1 MFQILPVTNFKWI
14 EDTSEFSEDFI
25 KNYDEESDEGYF
37 HEVDVQYYEKLH
49 EGYFHEVDVQYYE
62 KLHELNG
69 NLPFLPERISIEK
82 VKKVLVNLHHKN
94 LNKN

>member
-1 MFQILPVTNFKWI
+1 MKLMFNIM
-14 EDTSEFSEDFI
+14 
-25 KNYDEESDEGYF
+25 
-37 HEVDVQYYEKLH
+37 KLH

-82 VKKVLVNLHHKN
+82 FKKVLVNLHHKN
-94 LNKN
+94 QNKN